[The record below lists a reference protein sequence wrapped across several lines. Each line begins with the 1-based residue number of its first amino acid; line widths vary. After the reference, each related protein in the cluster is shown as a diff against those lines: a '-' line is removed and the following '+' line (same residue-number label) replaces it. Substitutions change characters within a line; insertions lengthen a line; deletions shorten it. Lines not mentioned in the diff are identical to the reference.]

1 MSIKWLKRR
10 LFFAP
15 HRDEVVHAF
24 ELAESDSSRDLRQA
38 VVEPGRENKRPF
50 WLLFPMS
57 VPSMSWQ
64 MLRF

>member
-50 WLLFPMS
+50 
-57 VPSMSWQ
+57 
-64 MLRF
+64 